1 MIMDFGWSNYIH
13 IKLVAD
19 VPAMWLYN
27 TYTAICH
34 YKFLGKGCNV
44 TQTQYCYETLFRFDY
59 GFQVE

>member
-34 YKFLGKGCNV
+34 YAFLWPV
-44 TQTQYCYETLFRFDY
+44 VQCYSDHIYWLSL
-59 GFQVE
+59 QVHD